1 MKKTIL
7 LLLITLLST
16 TLMSQIVATKNKL
29 ILNHG
34 DMILYLSNDTL
45 PMVSRHSVVFS
56 KFKLDKDRDDNWFQD
71 KYKKM
76 NKSVYKK
83 TGYDLGHL
91 TPSHITS
98 YDDTLN
104 HRSFSLYNQA
114 PQLAKFNRGNWKS
127 LEASVE
133 DSILKYK
140 SNATIIT
147 GVIYDATCKPLPNS
161 RITIPSS
168 YFKVLYIGKKVYCW
182 IGSNTTCEVKPI
194 KLEELNAIFEKNKMG
209 LNIISSL

>member
-1 MKKTIL
+1 MTI
-7 LLLITLLST
+7 LST

-45 PMVSRHSVVFS
+45 PMVSRHSVSYS

-76 NKSVYKK
+76 DKGAYKK

-161 RITIPSS
+161 KITIPSS

-194 KLEELNAIFEKNKMG
+194 KLVELNAIFEKNKMG
-209 LNIISSL
+209 LTII

>member
-1 MKKTIL
+1 MTI
-7 LLLITLLST
+7 LST

-56 KFKLDKDRDDNWFQD
+56 KFKLDKDRDNNWFQD

-76 NKSVYKK
+76 DKGAYKG

-127 LEASVE
+127 LESSVE

-140 SNATIIT
+140 ANSTIIT

-194 KLEELNAIFEKNKMG
+194 KLVELNAIFEKNKMG
-209 LNIISSL
+209 LTII

>member
-1 MKKTIL
+1 MKKTIIL
-7 LLLITLLST
+7 LLMTLLST

-45 PMVSRHSVVFS
+45 PMVSRHSVSYS

-76 NKSVYKK
+76 DKGAYKG

-147 GVIYDATCKPLPNS
+147 GVIYDPTCKPLPNS

-182 IGSNTTCEVKPI
+182 IGSNITCEVKPI
-194 KLEELNAIFEKNKMG
+194 KLVELNAIFEKNKMG
-209 LNIISSL
+209 LTII

>member
-1 MKKTIL
+1 M
-7 LLLITLLST
+7 TLLST

-45 PMVSRHSVVFS
+45 PMVSRHSVSYS

-76 NKSVYKK
+76 DKGAYKG

-127 LEASVE
+127 LESSVE

-140 SNATIIT
+140 ANSTIIT

-194 KLEELNAIFEKNKMG
+194 KLVELNAIFEKNKMG
-209 LNIISSL
+209 LTII

>member
-1 MKKTIL
+1 
-7 LLLITLLST
+7 
-16 TLMSQIVATKNKL
+16 MSQIVATKNKL

-104 HRSFSLYNQA
+104 HKSFSLYNQA

-147 GVIYDATCKPLPNS
+147 GVIYDETCKPLPNS

-182 IGSNTTCEVKPI
+182 IGSNTNCEVKPI
-194 KLEELNAIFEKNKMG
+194 KLVELNAIFEKNKMG
-209 LNIISSL
+209 LTII

>member
-1 MKKTIL
+1 
-7 LLLITLLST
+7 
-16 TLMSQIVATKNKL
+16 MSQIVATKNKL

-45 PMVSRHSVVFS
+45 PMVSRHSVSYS

-76 NKSVYKK
+76 DRDVYKG

-147 GVIYDATCKPLPNS
+147 GVIYDPTCKPLPNS

-182 IGSNTTCEVKPI
+182 IGSNTNCEVKPI
-194 KLEELNAIFEKNKMG
+194 KLVELNAIFEKNKMG
-209 LNIISSL
+209 LTII

>member
-7 LLLITLLST
+7 LLLMTLLST

-45 PMVSRHSVVFS
+45 PMVSRHSVSYS

-76 NKSVYKK
+76 DKGAYKG

-147 GVIYDATCKPLPNS
+147 GVIYDPTCRPLPNS

-182 IGSNTTCEVKPI
+182 IGSNTNSGEVKPI
-194 KLEELNAIFEKNKMG
+194 KLVELNAIFEKNKMG
-209 LNIISSL
+209 LTII

>member
-1 MKKTIL
+1 
-7 LLLITLLST
+7 
-16 TLMSQIVATKNKL
+16 
-29 ILNHG
+29 
-34 DMILYLSNDTL
+34 MILYLSNDTL
-45 PMVSRHSVVFS
+45 PMVSRHSVSYS
-56 KFKLDKDRDDNWFQD
+56 KFRLDKDRDNNWFQD

-76 NKSVYKK
+76 DKGAYKK

-147 GVIYDATCKPLPNS
+147 GVIYDPTCRPLPNS

-182 IGSNTTCEVKPI
+182 IGSNTSCEVKPI
-194 KLEELNAIFEKNKMG
+194 TLLELNAIFEKNKMG
-209 LNIISSL
+209 LTII